1 MENNRKIKMDKT
13 LETVRERERE
23 RELYSKELGFINYA
37 KNTSKVNNTNIRQI
51 NQNKGRI
58 VCQYRHIVCPF
69 CVQKNIYNFRY

>member
-1 MENNRKIKMDKT
+1 MKNSRKIERSET

-23 RELYSKELGFINYA
+23 LYSSEISFINYA
-37 KNTSKVNNTNIRQI
+37 KNTSKVNNTNIRRI

-58 VCQYRHIVCPF
+58 VCQDRHIVCPF